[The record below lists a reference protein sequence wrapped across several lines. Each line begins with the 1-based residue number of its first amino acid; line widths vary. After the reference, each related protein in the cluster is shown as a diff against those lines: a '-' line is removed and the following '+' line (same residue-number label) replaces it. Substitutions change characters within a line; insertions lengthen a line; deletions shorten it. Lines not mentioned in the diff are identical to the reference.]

1 MESQLVQLNS
11 KLDKIIELLE
21 KMNKE
26 PVKESKKTKETK
38 DETGTD
44 WSIEYYKESV
54 LIKFS
59 FNTKFKEF
67 IKQHGGTWLV
77 SKKSWMFPK
86 SRQQEVI
93 DLVSDNFAEWIF
105 TDKRSTEEV

>member
-1 MESQLVQLNS
+1 MEAQLVQLNL
-11 KLDKIIELLE
+11 KFDKMIILLE
-21 KMNKE
+21 QLNGKE
-26 PVKESKKTKETK
+26 KVVKKTRE
-38 DETGTD
+38 EIGSD

-67 IKQHGGTWLV
+67 IKQHGGNWLV

-93 DLVSDNFAEWIF
+93 DLISDNFADWTF
-105 TDKRSTEEV
+105 TDSRMIEEN